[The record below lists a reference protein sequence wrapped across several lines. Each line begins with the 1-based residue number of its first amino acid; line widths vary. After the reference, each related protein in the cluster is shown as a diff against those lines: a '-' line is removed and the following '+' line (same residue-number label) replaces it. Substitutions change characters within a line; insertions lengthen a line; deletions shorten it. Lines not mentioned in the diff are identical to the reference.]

1 MKIQMSAD
9 HNDQL
14 DTALER
20 VLAERGARRLW
31 RWRGHAGSQELVREL
46 YFVRGRLLRIQRE
59 TYLGTT
65 IIGSRILVTTIAAD
79 IARILSPN
87 ITPLNSR
94 DDG

>member
-9 HNDQL
+9 HDARL

-31 RWRGHAGSQELVREL
+31 RWHGHAGSQQLEREW
-46 YFVRGRLLRIQRE
+46 YFVGGRLLRIQRE
-59 TYLGTT
+59 TYFGTT

-79 IARILSPN
+79 ITRILSPH
-87 ITPLNSR
+87 ITPPAA
-94 DDG
+94 